1 MAQLRRTKQA
11 QLRRPKQG
19 GRAVSHMRRPKQ
31 GTLPPPLE
39 VEPRAQPSKM
49 TMRPQ
54 MAAMGELERCH
65 NAAAPA
71 MVLESRLPD
80 GA

>member
-1 MAQLRRTKQA
+1 MVGTACRMAARKHEAAT
-11 QLRRPKQG
+11 RPVG
-19 GRAVSHMRRPKQ
+19 VV
-31 GTLPPPLE
+31 T
-39 VEPRAQPSKM
+39 SKM

-54 MAAMGELERCH
+54 MAAMWELERYH
-65 NAAAPA
+65 HAAAPA

>member
-1 MAQLRRTKQA
+1 
-11 QLRRPKQG
+11 
-19 GRAVSHMRRPKQ
+19 
-31 GTLPPPLE
+31 
-39 VEPRAQPSKM
+39 M

-54 MAAMGELERCH
+54 MAAMWELERYH
-65 NAAAPA
+65 HAAAPA

>member
-1 MAQLRRTKQA
+1 
-11 QLRRPKQG
+11 
-19 GRAVSHMRRPKQ
+19 MRRSKQ
-31 GTLPPPLE
+31 GTLPPPLTFQP

-54 MAAMGELERCH
+54 MAAMGELERYH
-65 NAAAPA
+65 HAATPA